1 MWETLVWSL
10 GWEDSLEKG
19 MATHSSKA
27 SLMAQTVKSPP
38 AMWEIWFRS
47 LGWEDPLKEGMAT
60 HSSVLTWRNPVDSR
74 TWRATVHGVTKSQ
87 TQMSDTAHTW
97 AVNMFW
103 ILTPYQSY
111 HLHVYFFSFSDCL
124 LIVLMVFLA
133 VRKLL
138 SLIRPHLLIFDF
150 VSITPGDGPKK
161 IRLWLMSVGVQPVFS
176 LEF

>member
-1 MWETLVWSL
+1 MYELVMGLPGSSGGQESACSGRPGFHPWVGKIPWRRAWQPTPVFLPGETPWTAEPGRLQS
-10 GWEDSLEKG
+10 
-19 MATHSSKA
+19 
-27 SLMAQTVKSPP
+27 TVSQ
-38 AMWEIWFRS
+38 
-47 LGWEDPLKEGMAT
+47 
-60 HSSVLTWRNPVDSR
+60 
-74 TWRATVHGVTKSQ
+74 SQ

-111 HLHVYFFSFSDCL
+111 HLHIYFFSFSDCL

-138 SLIRPHLLIFDF
+138 SLIWPHLLIFDF

-161 IRLWLMSVGVQPVFS
+161 IRLWLMSMGVQPVFS